1 MIAVLIDEEVKT
13 ILDDS
18 YKRAHTVL
26 KTRRKELDALAEA
39 LINYET
45 LDAEEVKAVLE
56 GRPLKMKKKPKDG
69 EFITREKGTT
79 KPTPSKPL
87 GEPLVQCKV
96 EPIHKS

>member
-1 MIAVLIDEEVKT
+1 MTQQKVVDIFELGIRNAVQILNSILIAVLIDEEIKT

-18 YKRAHTVL
+18 YKRAHTLL
-26 KTRRKELDALAEA
+26 KTHRKELDALAEA

-69 EFITREKGTT
+69 
-79 KPTPSKPL
+79 
-87 GEPLVQCKV
+87 
-96 EPIHKS
+96 

>member
-1 MIAVLIDEEVKT
+1 M
-13 ILDDS
+13 
-18 YKRAHTVL
+18 
-26 KTRRKELDALAEA
+26 DALAEA

-69 EFITREKGTT
+69 EFITRDKGTT
-79 KPTPSKPL
+79 KSTPSKPL

>member
-1 MIAVLIDEEVKT
+1 MKT
-13 ILDDS
+13 
-18 YKRAHTVL
+18 H
-26 KTRRKELDALAEA
+26 RKELDALAEA

>member
-18 YKRAHTVL
+18 YKRAQTVL
-26 KTRRKELDALAEA
+26 KTHRKELDALAEA

-69 EFITREKGTT
+69 EFITRDKGTT
-79 KPTPSKPL
+79 KSTPSKPL

>member
-1 MIAVLIDEEVKT
+1 MLAVLIDEEVKK
-13 ILDDS
+13 ILDES
-18 YKRAHTVL
+18 FQRAQSVL
-26 KTRRKELDALAEA
+26 KTHRKELDALAEA
-39 LINYET
+39 LIKYET

-69 EFITREKGTT
+69 EFITRDKGTS
-79 KPTPSKPL
+79 KPVPTPL